1 MVVLPDSNVF
11 IRAARAGHDPFNEL
25 ERLQGEREF
34 VTCGLVIMEVCRG
47 LRDPRLRQRFQ
58 QRFSVMICLHTS
70 ITIWERATQLAWS
83 LDRQGIVLPATDL
96 VIAATALQAGATVFT
111 HDAHFQQIPGLKVI
125 GELAQGTSLE

>member
-25 ERLQGEREF
+25 ERQQGEREF

-58 QRFSVMICLHTS
+58 QCFSVMIYVHS
-70 ITIWERATQLAWS
+70 SNAIWERATQLAWS
-83 LDRQGIVLPATDL
+83 LDRQGVVLPATDL
-96 VIAATALQAGATVFT
+96 FIAATALQAGATVYT
-111 HDAHFQQIPGLKVI
+111 HDAHFNQIPGLKVI
-125 GELAQGTSLE
+125 GEQA